1 MASASARERGCCKHM
16 VFMSCSAV
24 VLDSVYWKILFKLL
38 VSERLCFIVMGKK
51 KCITELDSFIAVK
64 STLQF
69 GV

>member
-1 MASASARERGCCKHM
+1 M

>member
-1 MASASARERGCCKHM
+1 M

-38 VSERLCFIVMGKK
+38 VSECLCFIVMGKK
-51 KCITELDSFIAVK
+51 CIAELDSFIAVN

-69 GV
+69 GVQMKVGFLAKE